1 MKRGLFLWW
10 PMLLLP
16 FVAAPLLAACG
27 GGKAASPATATPAET
42 EWVLIQNPR
51 FRDRGNEPEYVW
63 VERQKIP
70 TTVNRALFGEKGVIA
85 PPEAYAKAGPPPGPG
100 RIWRPAEG
108 ETGSPAVA
116 APAPGGPP
124 PAPPPLEARAPAP
137 PVPLRPEDRRG
148 YVVLVDG
155 MRIVID
161 LADAEVKKDN
171 LIAITRRQALT
182 HPVTGEHL
190 GEISLEVG
198 RARIVEVEPKF
209 SVAELIG
216 FKPGLTVR
224 PQDRVTVLPGAP

>member
-1 MKRGLFLWW
+1 MKRA
-10 PMLLLP
+10 LLLWRP
-16 FVAAPLLAACG
+16 VLLLALLAAPLLAACG
-27 GGKAASPATATPAET
+27 AGKGTGSATATPAER

-63 VERQKIP
+63 VDRQEIP
-70 TTVNRALFGEKGVIA
+70 ATLTRALFGEKAVIA
-85 PPEAYAKAGPPPGPG
+85 PPDAYAKAGPPPGPG

-108 ETGSPAVA
+108 ETGSPAVV
-116 APAPGGPP
+116 APAADGGPP
-124 PAPPPLEARAPAP
+124 ASPPPEARAPAAP
-137 PVPLRPEDRRG
+137 GALRPEDRRG

-155 MRIVID
+155 MRVVID
-161 LADAEVKKDN
+161 LADGEVKKDA

-190 GEISLEVG
+190 GEINLEVG
-198 RARIVEVEPKF
+198 RARIVEVQPKF

-224 PQDRVTVLPGAP
+224 PQDRVTVLSGTP